1 METILI
7 TGGTGVVGR
16 HLSKSLLEKGY
27 KVCILGR
34 SEIKEPGITHYLW
47 DPFRNIIDPEAV
59 SAADYIIH
67 LAGANMGEKRW
78 TKKRKQELY
87 DSRIKT
93 GELILKNVKTAGKK
107 LRAFISASATGYYGM
122 ITSGKIFSE
131 TDEAATDFTGELC
144 RQWENVAESFGET
157 GARTVTIRCGVVM
170 TARGGALG
178 RIKPLARA
186 GLASAIGTGTQY
198 FPWIHIDDLCGIYM
212 KAVADAAMNGAY
224 NAVAPEQITNREFMR
239 AVARSLNKPFIAPA
253 VPSFIMRLIFGEMA
267 GMLLEGSRVSPEKII
282 RSGFDFRFKSVD
294 AALKDLLGSES

>member
-131 TDEAATDFTGELC
+131 TDEAATDFTGGIYAGNGKMWQKVL
-144 RQWENVAESFGET
+144 AKT

-186 GLASAIGTGTQY
+186 GLASATGTGTQY

-212 KAVADAAMNGAY
+212 KAVADAAMNGALQCRGTRTDNKQGIY
-224 NAVAPEQITNREFMR
+224 ESCCKIPE
-239 AVARSLNKPFIAPA
+239 
-253 VPSFIMRLIFGEMA
+253 
-267 GMLLEGSRVSPEKII
+267 
-282 RSGFDFRFKSVD
+282 
-294 AALKDLLGSES
+294 